1 MLPGVDTHAGYG
13 RINWKLV
20 AESGVR
26 FMWNKSAEGNE
37 PAKDDQTW
45 MRNCAEAQANGIAA
59 GVYFFP
65 YPLPYGDGKPA
76 GRHPLEQAER
86 FHRRVNGFGSRH
98 GELSPVVDAEWPPPH
113 EWAKWGCSAPQVAA
127 WLREHCEAV
136 ALLFGRLPVIYT
148 YPWFWAELTKR
159 ADVSW
164 AGRYPLWMASYT
176 HPGPG
181 IPLPA
186 RHPPVPAPWRDW
198 AAWQYSAEGSRERVP
213 GIPACP
219 VDRDVMRD
227 EATLERLT
235 GRVRLGPDD
244 PTVPELEDPPSTPTT
259 PDFAIVHSLDYV
271 RGGDD
276 DEPPDAA

>member
-1 MLPGVDTHAGYG
+1 MLSGVDTHAGYG

-20 AESGVR
+20 ADSGVR

-37 PAKDDQTW
+37 PTKDDQTW
-45 MRNCAEAQANGIAA
+45 VRNCNEAAKQGIAA

-65 YPLPYGDGKPA
+65 YPLPYGEGLPA
-76 GRHPLEQAER
+76 GRHPLEQADR
-86 FHRRVNGFGSRH
+86 FHRRVGGFGSRV
-98 GELSPVVDAEWPPPH
+98 GELSPVIDAEWPPPVGSGGKKGWR
-113 EWAKWGCSAPQVAA
+113 EWGCTAGQISA

-148 YPWFWAELTKR
+148 YPWWWAELSKG

-164 AGRYPLWMASYT
+164 ACRYPLWMAAYT

-181 IPLPA
+181 IPA
-186 RHPPVPAPWRDW
+186 DGKRPPVPAPWQQW
-198 AAWQYSAEGSRERVP
+198 AAWQYSAEGSAERVP

-235 GRVRLGPDD
+235 GRTIPEDA
-244 PTVPELEDPPSTPTT
+244 PTVPSFE
-259 PDFAIVHSLDYV
+259 IVHPTLYHG
-271 RGGDD
+271 RHWEDD
-276 DEPPDAA
+276 PDG